1 MEQAPGA
8 LRLRADVLVSWRRED
23 SKVEGMRLE
32 ATSDPFQHHEQDLLS
47 YPRVHSVLGCFLK
60 HERHFQHCGGCL
72 ETAGA

>member
-1 MEQAPGA
+1 MPCVCMQM
-8 LRLRADVLVSWRRED
+8 SWRAGGGRIACP
-23 SKVEGMRLE
+23 KVEGMRLE

-47 YPRVHSVLGCFLK
+47 YPCVHSVLGCFLK